1 MSNYLQMFIDSNL
14 GRKILSA
21 VGLPEPVELE
31 RFDSSMSS
39 LCQGNVLLGAAANA
53 RLLAE
58 IIPVLENLEIN
69 GFYPGGDSN
78 RLDIEKALSSSIL
91 EMTPFQPEIMSDVSF
106 KALVFDA
113 SGISNSEELRSL
125 YDFFHPLMRKLVKC
139 ARIVVLG
146 VSPEHCDKP
155 QAAIVS
161 RALEGFTRSL
171 AKEVGKRGATVQLLY
186 VNHKARAKKRANLR
200 APLEFLLSPKS
211 AYISGQVVRVGATDA
226 ADDYDWR
233 MPLNGKVAVVT
244 GASRGIGEQIAE
256 TLARDGALVVGVD
269 IAPMQQELNKVMAR
283 ISGKPLVL
291 DVSREDAP
299 ATLSSWLQENTG
311 GVDVVVHNAGITRD
325 KTLAGMKFDFWRQVI
340 EINLTAQ
347 ERINECLL
355 ADKTLHDNGRIVC
368 VSSTSGLA
376 GNFGQTNYGTSKAG
390 VVGMVQAYAPLLAKQ
405 GITINAVAPGFI
417 ATQMTDAM
425 PLATREVA
433 KRINS
438 LGQSGRPQDVAEL
451 IAFFASPGAQ
461 GVTGSVIRVCGQSM
475 IGA

>member
-1 MSNYLQMFIDSNL
+1 MSNYLQAFIDSNL
-14 GRKILSA
+14 GKRILSA

-31 RFDSSMSS
+31 RFDSTMSS
-39 LCQGNVLLGAAANA
+39 LCQGNVLLGASAKAS
-53 RLLAE
+53 LLAD
-58 IIPVLENLEIN
+58 IIAVLETLEID

-78 RLDIEKALSSSIL
+78 RLEIEKVVADSAL
-91 EMTPFQPEIMSDVSF
+91 EMTPYQAEIMTGVSF
-106 KALVFDA
+106 KALIFDA
-113 SGISNSEELRSL
+113 SGISNSEELRAL
-125 YDFFHPLMRKLVKC
+125 YDFFHPVMRKLVKC

-146 VSPEHCDKP
+146 LAPEQCATP
-155 QAAIVS
+155 QAAIAS

-171 AKEVGKRGATVQLLY
+171 GKEVGKRGATVQLVY
-186 VNHKARAKKRANLR
+186 VEQKPRAKKRADLA
-200 APLEFLLSPKS
+200 APLTFLLSPKS
-211 AYISGQVVRVGATDA
+211 AYVSGQVFRVGSSESIDE
-226 ADDYDWR
+226 YDWR
-233 MPLNGKVAVVT
+233 KPLAGKVALVT

-269 IAPMQQELNKVMAR
+269 IAPMQGDLDKVMAR
-283 ISGKPLVL
+283 ISGKSLVL
-291 DVSREDAP
+291 DVSSADAP
-299 ATLSSWLQENTG
+299 ADLSAWLQEHTG
-311 GVDVVVHNAGITRD
+311 GVDIVVHNAGITRD
-325 KTLAGMKFDFWRQVI
+325 KTLAGMKFEFWRQVLD
-340 EINLTAQ
+340 INLSAQ
-347 ERINECLL
+347 ERINDRLL
-355 ADKTLHDNGRIVC
+355 ADKTLHDKGRIVC

-390 VVGMVQAYAPLLAKQ
+390 VVGMVQAYAPQVAKQ

-438 LGQSGRPQDVAEL
+438 LGQPGKPQDVAEL

-461 GVTGSVIRVCGQSM
+461 GVTANIVRVCGQSM